1 MKPRNKILLAMLF
14 SMVMGY
20 MPWYNFSAV
29 VKFISEEYHL
39 NSADT
44 GFILSAFQAGYVIVV
59 ACVGWLADRI
69 SLKKILFYAT
79 LGTGVFST
87 LFIWGAQG
95 KLSILGLRL
104 LTGLSA
110 GAIYIPGLALLAR
123 WFPPHRRGAAM
134 GAYNAALVGAYAGGY
149 LVASHLSV
157 DYGWRT
163 GVLWTS
169 LPAFLG
175 ALVIHLFVSDFPKEP
190 AEATSPG
197 PSDQPRHLPGA
208 TLPGVGE
215 CDLVSACSPDEA
227 AEKTGVAAPAGGFA
241 GPALISGG
249 YVGHMWE
256 LYAFWG
262 WIGPFLIATLMSK
275 GIPTDQAVSWGGAIT
290 AGIILLG
297 APSSWLWGI
306 VADKKGRTFAIIV
319 AGTCSVAG
327 EIILGYLFGQSL
339 ALIVL
344 AGGWIGFWAISDGA
358 VYKAGLVEMVS
369 PRICGTCLGLQSAA
383 GFGIT
388 IVSPAVFGII
398 LEWYNG
404 NVDPS
409 SVTIWGPAFLILALG
424 GILAPIT
431 ALVLRRFPQAQL
443 MGGGKM

>member
-1 MKPRNKILLAMLF
+1 MKAHNRILIAMIF
-14 SMVMGY
+14 SMTMGY

-29 VKFISEEYHL
+29 VKYLSEEYQL

-44 GFILSAFQAGYVIVV
+44 GLILSAFQAGYVIVV
-59 ACVGWLADRI
+59 ACIGWLADRV

-95 KLSILGLRL
+95 KMSILALRL
-104 LTGLSA
+104 LIGLSA
-110 GAIYIPGLALLAR
+110 GAIYIPGLSLLSR

-149 LVASHLSV
+149 LVASQLSV
-157 DYGWRT
+157 AYGWRA
-163 GVLWTS
+163 GILWTS

-175 ALVIHLFVSDFPKEP
+175 ALAIHFFVSDFPEEP
-190 AEATSPG
+190 AESTLAG
-197 PSDQPRHLPGA
+197 RAGQPRNVPGA
-208 TLPGVGE
+208 TRPGAEE
-215 CDLVSACSPDEA
+215 CDLAPVCGPGNA
-227 AEKTGVAAPAGGFA
+227 AGNCLAAPAGGYT
-241 GPALISGG
+241 GPVVISGA

-262 WIGPFLIATLMSK
+262 WIGPFLIASLMSQ
-275 GIPTDQAVSWGGAIT
+275 GIPTDKAVSWGGTIT

-319 AGTCSVAG
+319 AGACSVAG

-344 AGGWIGFWAISDGA
+344 VGGWIGFWVISDGA

-369 PRICGTCLGLQSAA
+369 PRICGLSLGLQSVA

-388 IVSPAVFGII
+388 IVSPAVFGIV
-398 LEWYNG
+398 LQWYNG
-404 NVDPS
+404 DVDPTV
-409 SVTIWGPAFLILALG
+409 VTIWAPAFLILALG
-424 GILAPIT
+424 GIIAPIT
-431 ALVLRRFPQAQL
+431 AFVLRRLPQAKL
-443 MGGGKM
+443 MCGGKM

>member
-1 MKPRNKILLAMLF
+1 MKAQNRILLAMF
-14 SMVMGY
+14 FAMAVGY

-29 VKFISEEYHL
+29 VKYLADEFHL

-79 LGTGVFST
+79 LGTGIFSC

-95 KLSILGLRL
+95 KLSILALRL

-110 GAIYIPGLALLAR
+110 GAIYIPGLALLSR
-123 WFPPHRRGAAM
+123 WFPPQRRGTAM
-134 GAYNAALVGAYAGGY
+134 GVYNAALVGAYAGGY

-157 DYGWRT
+157 SHGWRT
-163 GVLWTS
+163 GILWTS
-169 LPAFLG
+169 LPTLAG
-175 ALVIHLFVSDFPKEP
+175 ALAILLFVSDFPDEP
-190 AEATSPG
+190 VAANDPL
-197 PSDQPRHLPGA
+197 PSCTPEQGAA
-208 TLPGVGE
+208 TLG
-215 CDLVSACSPDEA
+215 L
-227 AEKTGVAAPAGGFA
+227 AAPAGGNA

-262 WIGPFLIATLMSK
+262 WIGPFLIAALISK
-275 GIPTDQAVSWGGAIT
+275 GISADQAVSWGGAIT

-319 AGTCSVAG
+319 AGACSVAG
-327 EIILGYLFGQSL
+327 EVILGLLFGQSL

-344 AGGWIGFWAISDGA
+344 AGGWIGFWCISDGS
-358 VYKAGLVEMVS
+358 VYKAGLVEMVN
-369 PRICGTCLGLQSAA
+369 PLRWGLYLGLQSAL

-404 NVDPS
+404 KVEPS
-409 SVTIWGPAFLILALG
+409 SVTVWAPAFLVLAMG
-424 GILAPIT
+424 GLFAPLN
-431 ALVLRRFPQAQL
+431 ALVLRRHPQARL
-443 MGGGKM
+443 MCGGKM

>member
-1 MKPRNKILLAMLF
+1 MKARNRILIAMIF
-14 SMVMGY
+14 SMAMGY

-29 VKFISEEYHL
+29 VKYISEEFHL

-44 GFILSAFQAGYVIVV
+44 GFVLSAFQAGYVIVV

-69 SLKKILFYAT
+69 SLKKILFFAT

-95 KLSILGLRL
+95 KLSILALRL

-110 GAIYIPGLALLAR
+110 GAIYIPGLALLSR
-123 WFPPHRRGAAM
+123 WFPPHRRGAAI

-149 LVASHLSV
+149 LVASPLSV
-157 DYGWRT
+157 AYGWRT
-163 GVLWTS
+163 GILWTS

-175 ALVIHLFVSDFPKEP
+175 ALVIHLFVSDFPQEQEELTP
-190 AEATSPG
+190 TGLSG
-197 PSDQPRHLPGA
+197 QPRHVPAATPPG
-208 TLPGVGE
+208 TEE
-215 CDLVSACSPDEA
+215 CDLASTCGPGEA
-227 AEKTGVAAPAGGFA
+227 AGKGLAAPAGGYA
-241 GPALISGG
+241 GPALISGS
-249 YVGHMWE
+249 YLGHMWE
-256 LYAFWG
+256 LFAFWG
-262 WIGPFLIATLMSK
+262 WVGPFLIASLMSK
-275 GIPTDQAVSWGGAIT
+275 GIPTDKAVSWGGTIT
-290 AGIILLG
+290 ACIILLG

-319 AGTCSVAG
+319 AGACSVAG

-344 AGGWIGFWAISDGA
+344 ASGWIGFWAISDGA

-369 PRICGTCLGLQSAA
+369 PRIWGLCLGLQSAV

-398 LEWYNG
+398 LQWYNG
-404 NVDPS
+404 RVDPT
-409 SVTIWGPAFLILALG
+409 SVTIWAPAFLILALG
-424 GILAPIT
+424 GIFAPIN
-431 ALVLRRFPQAQL
+431 AFVLRRFPQAKL
-443 MGGGKM
+443 MCGGKM